1 MVRERPLTGFGPGTF
16 AAEYAP
22 HRVAAEVRLRRRL
35 VHPKVTSSY
44 AEAHSEP
51 LQAAAEVGVPGAAAA
66 IGALLF
72 LFWNARPAVSSDSK
86 DRAEAVVLLA
96 LLSAGAVAALLWF
109 PLQRPV
115 TALPLLLAAGRLW
128 RLGGGAR

>member
-22 HRVAAEVRLRRRL
+22 HRVAAELRLRRRL

-51 LQAAAEVGVPGAAAA
+51 LHAAAEIGVPATAAA
-66 IGALLF
+66 IAALGFLVWGAR
-72 LFWNARPAVSSDSK
+72 AAVSRGGR
-86 DRAEAVVLLA
+86 DRAEVVVLLA
-96 LLSAGAVAALLWF
+96 LLAAGAVAALLWF

>member
-1 MVRERPLTGFGPGTF
+1 
-16 AAEYAP
+16 
-22 HRVAAEVRLRRRL
+22 
-35 VHPKVTSSY
+35 
-44 AEAHSEP
+44 
-51 LQAAAEVGVPGAAAA
+51 
-66 IGALLF
+66 LF